1 MKAMTNTLLR
11 ILLGFVVIVIST
23 ACEFKEAIVFDEYG
37 GGKVATSFFGEQLGD
52 IIEALK
58 EDSSGIEYGG
68 FSMQE
73 FIDQN
78 KESIDSLTPKQQKE
92 IYDLADSK
100 ITMQN
105 KDGDLYIHVAMD
117 FDTVDDINKKIVDSR
132 RAIGY
137 WLNESPFPSE
147 DEETNKNA
155 SLEDELDI
163 RYSWKDNVFERKT
176 YIKDREK
183 YAEAIKEMENG
194 MLFGGALDYV
204 LEYTFPYEVE
214 AVVPETATLSLDRKT
229 VSLRSSLSK
238 ILKNPNELD
247 LKITFKK

>member
-105 KDGDLYIHVAMD
+105 KDGDLYIQVDMD
-117 FDTVDDINKKIVDSR
+117 LDNVDDINKKSVVIIR
-132 RAIGY
+132 I
-137 WLNESPFPSE
+137 F
-147 DEETNKNA
+147 A
-155 SLEDELDI
+155 SW
-163 RYSWKDNVFERKT
+163 YN
-176 YIKDREK
+176 
-183 YAEAIKEMENG
+183 
-194 MLFGGALDYV
+194 
-204 LEYTFPYEVE
+204 
-214 AVVPETATLSLDRKT
+214 
-229 VSLRSSLSK
+229 
-238 ILKNPNELD
+238 
-247 LKITFKK
+247 